1 MLMLPPALPFR
12 RAKPSPVCLF
22 VLNALDTPLMITR
35 TSEPHRTNFRIAA
48 GTTDLLYL
56 CI

>member
-1 MLMLPPALPFR
+1 MLMLPPALSFR